1 MVLCCPEC
9 GSRLLYRDGI
19 RYLADGSQVQRW
31 LCRNCGYRFS
41 EPKIKLNVRGKIRKT
56 LNSASNLLNGIIV
69 NGDFSFQESLNDFP
83 FTVSED
89 VASHKL
95 TVIGKRLNTF
105 RSYNSK
111 RQVCDSL
118 TEASKN
124 LTEAET
130 QTQRPSVGGTEKA
143 TDVKGKIYAERYC
156 FQMQKQGYS
165 ESTIRLHRTA
175 LKILAERGADLLNVE
190 SVKEVIAKQ
199 KWSENRKRNVI
210 NAYNSFLKY
219 CGLSWDKPSCKARTQ
234 KIPFIPTEAEL
245 DALIS
250 GTGKKL
256 STFLLL
262 LKETAMRCGEAKRL
276 QWIDVDFEKNIIRL
290 NDPEKGSNP
299 RMWKVSQKLT
309 AMLNALPRESQ
320 RIFGD
325 GPINSMKTTFLKAR
339 KRLAAKLQNPRLLS
353 ISFHTFRHWKATMLY
368 HQTKD
373 PYYVKQFLGHKEL
386 RNTEIY
392 INIERTLFEPGSDEF
407 TVKVTDKA
415 EEVKAL
421 LEVGFDY
428 VCEKDGLIFLRKRK

>member
-1 MVLCCPEC
+1 
-9 GSRLLYRDGI
+9 
-19 RYLADGSQVQRW
+19 
-31 LCRNCGYRFS
+31 
-41 EPKIKLNVRGKIRKT
+41 
-56 LNSASNLLNGIIV
+56 
-69 NGDFSFQESLNDFP
+69 
-83 FTVSED
+83 
-89 VASHKL
+89 
-95 TVIGKRLNTF
+95 
-105 RSYNSK
+105 
-111 RQVCDSL
+111 
-118 TEASKN
+118 
-124 LTEAET
+124 
-130 QTQRPSVGGTEKA
+130 VGGTEKA
-143 TDVKGKIYAERYC
+143 IDVKGRLVEYC
-156 FQMQKQGYS
+156 FQMQRQGYS

-175 LKILAERGADLLNVE
+175 LKILAERGADLTLPE
-190 SVKEVIAKQ
+190 TVKEVIAKQ

-210 NAYNSFLKY
+210 NAYNSFLNY
-219 CGLSWDKPSCKARTQ
+219 CGLSWEKPFCKARTQ

-245 DALIS
+245 DALIC

-256 STFLLL
+256 STFLQL

-276 QWIDVDFEKNIIRL
+276 KWTDVDFEKNVIRL

-309 AMLNALPRESQ
+309 AMLNALPRNSE
-320 RIFGD
+320 RVFGD
-325 GPINSMKTTFLKAR
+325 GPINSLKTTFLKAR

-368 HQTKD
+368 HQTRD

-392 INIERTLFEPGSDEF
+392 ITVERTMFEPGSDEF